1 MGEDSN
7 GHCCDGFRASNRK
20 CSGLCRTKF
29 RVCLK
34 HYQSRIN
41 VEDECTFGEVY
52 TQILGNNNIFVRT
65 TPIQFPLDFKWPG
78 TFSLIIE
85 ALHDNGHNN
94 SGKKYIFFFYKK
106 IFHQKDF
113 HSKKLFLYNQPG
125 CKNLLLTRKRAL
137 GNDLSR
143 TSRES

>member
-94 SGKKYIFFFYKK
+94 SGKKYISFFLKK
-106 IFHQKDF
+106 NISLKRFSFK
-113 HSKKLFLYNQPG
+113 KKLFLYKPTRVQEFVINSKESPG
-125 CKNLLLTRKRAL
+125 KWF
-137 GNDLSR
+137 
-143 TSRES
+143 E

>member
-94 SGKKYIFFFYKK
+94 SGKNYISVFFFLNISSKRFSFKK
-106 IFHQKDF
+106 IVSVQPTRVQEFVIN
-113 HSKKLFLYNQPG
+113 SKESPG
-125 CKNLLLTRKRAL
+125 KWF
-137 GNDLSR
+137 
-143 TSRES
+143 E